1 MSALSTTKHNME
13 ETDVGENMGFF
24 LLLVFFCKLP
34 SLLTLKLID
43 ILFHKCLTNN
53 IAQVWVC
60 LLV

>member
-24 LLLVFFCKLP
+24 CCWFFFCKLP

-43 ILFHKCLTNN
+43 ILFHKCFNK
-53 IAQVWVC
+53 
-60 LLV
+60 